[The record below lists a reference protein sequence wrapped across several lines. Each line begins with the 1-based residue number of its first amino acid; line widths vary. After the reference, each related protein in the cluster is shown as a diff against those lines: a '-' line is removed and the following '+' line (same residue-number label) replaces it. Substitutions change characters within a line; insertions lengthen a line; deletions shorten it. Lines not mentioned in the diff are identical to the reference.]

1 MKHSL
6 NITGKSKK
14 IAGILIILFLI
25 ILDQAT
31 KYLAVAHLKDSPAFE
46 LIPNVFELY
55 YLENQGAAFSILWGQ
70 KTFFVIITGSLFL
83 IMFYLYLRLPEKNR
97 YVWVKLVLV
106 LLMAGAVG
114 NLIDRCAHNYVIDF
128 FYFKLINFAVFN
140 VADIYITVGAFLF
153 ILTFCFYYKE
163 EEIDE
168 ILPFLKKKEK

>member
-6 NITGKSKK
+6 NMTGKSKK
-14 IAGILIILFLI
+14 ITGLVLILLLIL
-25 ILDQAT
+25 LDQAT
-31 KYLAVAHLKDSPAFE
+31 KYLAVTHLKDSPAFE
-46 LIPNVFELY
+46 LIPNIFELY

-70 KTFFVIITGSLFL
+70 KTFFVIITVILFFV
-83 IMFYLYLRLPEKNR
+83 MFYLYLRMPQKSR
-97 YVWVKLVLV
+97 YRWANLILI

-114 NLIDRCAHNYVIDF
+114 NLIDRCVHNYVIDF

-140 VADIYITVGAFLF
+140 VADIYITVGACLF

>member
-1 MKHSL
+1 MKDFL
-6 NITGKSKK
+6 NYRSKAK
-14 IAGILIILFLI
+14 ILAGITIILLLI

-31 KYLAVAHLKDSPAFE
+31 KSLAVIYLKDGPAFA
-46 LIPNVFELY
+46 LIPGVFELY

-70 KTFFVIITGSLFL
+70 KTFFVIITAVLFL
-83 IMFYLYLRLPEKNR
+83 IMFYLYLRMPENKRFNWAKI
-97 YVWVKLVLV
+97 VFI

-114 NLIDRCAHNYVIDF
+114 NLIDRCTRNYVVDF

-153 ILTFCFYYKE
+153 IITFCFYYKE
-163 EEIDE
+163 EEMEE

>member
-1 MKHSL
+1 MKELL
-6 NITGKSKK
+6 NNRNKVRA
-14 IAGILIILFLI
+14 IAGIVITLFLI

-31 KYLAVAHLKDSPAFE
+31 KSLAIIYLKDGPAFE
-46 LIPNVFELY
+46 LIPDVFELY

-70 KTFFVIITGSLFL
+70 KTFFVISTVILFI
-83 IMFYLYLRLPEKNR
+83 IMFYLYLRMPENKR
-97 YVWVKLVLV
+97 YLWAKIVFI

-114 NLIDRCAHNYVIDF
+114 NLIDRCTRNYVVDF

-153 ILTFCFYYKE
+153 VLTFCFYYKE
-163 EEIDE
+163 EEMEE